1 MRESVEPVA
10 RRIFCGWLGVGAEG
24 GDRARARMAE
34 VCAVK
39 RKVSEKV
46 AASVAG
52 RVAVIPWRMRS

>member
-1 MRESVEPVA
+1 MEPVA

-24 GDRARARMAE
+24 GERARARMAE

-46 AASVAG
+46 AASVG
-52 RVAVIPWRMRS
+52 GMVAVIPCRIRS